1 MELLGKLKRHWP
13 LQKGTEKMTFNGR
26 RGVFWPWCDSSH
38 IHCSRE
44 PREGKLPSPPD
55 KKVHLI
61 KKSLPDKKM
70 LSALQKCK
78 GAKYIHRPPQKWP
91 SLCQKFIEVKEK
103 IKINCSHFRLYMEKP
118 CRIRCQCRLR
128 AFDLRRS
135 VKVKAQRCQPLP
147 GPTSENTNTT
157 AQKYKRKTQITWS
170 KTTPPKSLQ

>member
-1 MELLGKLKRHWP
+1 
-13 LQKGTEKMTFNGR
+13 MTFNGR
-26 RGVFWPWCDSSH
+26 RGGFWPWCDSSH

-55 KKVHLI
+55 KKGHLI
-61 KKSLPDKKM
+61 KKCSLIKKMFSDKKCSLIKKV
-70 LSALQKCK
+70 LSAVQKCK
-78 GAKYIHRPPQKWP
+78 GAKYIGHLKND
-91 SLCQKFIEVKEK
+91 LLFVKKFKEMK
-103 IKINCSHFRLYMEKP
+103 QNIKINCSHFRLYMEKP